1 MLAVRRDSSS
11 VLAAETRRFLVDK
24 REMMELEACVRASTS
39 LACITRQMKSK
50 HDGGHAGAEEDD
62 LTCVSAALIF

>member
-24 REMMELEACVRASTS
+24 REMMELERWQLSVREGVHEPRLHHAS
-39 LACITRQMKSK
+39 
-50 HDGGHAGAEEDD
+50 DEE
-62 LTCVSAALIF
+62 